1 MEELSEFSVFLC
13 RHVGD
18 LGNVT
23 AKGGVAEVSI
33 QDSVISL
40 SGPHCIIGRTMVVSA
55 EGLGE
60 LQSRER
66 GFTAIPLGLSLALHC
81 HEP

>member
-1 MEELSEFSVFLC
+1 MFLC

-23 AKGGVAEVSI
+23 AKGGVAEVDI

-40 SGPHCIIGRTMVVSA
+40 SGPHSIIGRTMVVSG
-55 EGLGE
+55 EGPWGNSRVGRGDLLLLGMHRDP
-60 LQSRER
+60 SV
-66 GFTAIPLGLSLALHC
+66 S
-81 HEP
+81 